1 MYWIVNLFLYY
12 FKMYYRWQCLKCG
25 CTSTTDS
32 IEWRY
37 RLSLMV
43 SDGPVLANICIFGS
57 VLDPY
62 VGMSSNQFVRY
73 ICKYIRSGTIKGRP
87 DLIMELCPLITNGKF
102 VSSILWLQFSFAKC
116 FEILHTISILAI
128 NMLFMTWP
136 SMSHSYVLILIYI
149 KLKIDSRIHV

>member
-1 MYWIVNLFLYY
+1 MLTFDWSYIYICVISEKVPLTEVWWNRYDWKLTLDVLNCKFFFND
-12 FKMYYRWQCLKCG
+12 FKMYCRWQCLKCG

-73 ICKYIRSGTIKGRP
+73 MSKLCIRSGIIKGRSG
-87 DLIMELCPLITNGKF
+87 LILELCPLINEK
-102 VSSILWLQFSFAKC
+102 W
-116 FEILHTISILAI
+116 
-128 NMLFMTWP
+128 
-136 SMSHSYVLILIYI
+136 
-149 KLKIDSRIHV
+149 